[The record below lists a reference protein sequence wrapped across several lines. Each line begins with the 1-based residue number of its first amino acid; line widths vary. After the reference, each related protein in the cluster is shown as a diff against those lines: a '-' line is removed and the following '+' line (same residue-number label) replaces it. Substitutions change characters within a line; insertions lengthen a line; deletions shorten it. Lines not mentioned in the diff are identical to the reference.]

1 MSNESSHPLTFL
13 VFFIIAGGDPQILMT
28 ELAQTL
34 LAITCGTVFMGAST
48 YISNAPNLMV
58 RSLAEN
64 LGVRM
69 PSFFTYTGI
78 VLVMLLPLLAIFS
91 LIWLR

>member
-1 MSNESSHPLTFL
+1 MH
-13 VFFIIAGGDPQILMT
+13 
-28 ELAQTL
+28 ELSQTL
-34 LAITCGTVFMGAST
+34 LAITCGTVFMGANT

-69 PSFFTYTGI
+69 PSFFAYTVI
-78 VLVMLLPLLAIFS
+78 ILVMLLPLLAIFS
-91 LIWLR
+91 LICLR